1 MHEERDLPKA
11 VASPVL
17 QRITRCW
24 ESLATAHTLPI
35 SGRQDPGWVGARVT
49 DQASWNPDLVKSVLM
64 RAESRA
70 PNYFITIDANLD
82 AADPVAG
89 IAVIEAGSLFS
100 DGRRGKVFSG
110 DRASKGVNNSDA
122 VIDAVA
128 AGSGVAVIGLTVD
141 PDAISSDLERP
152 VQKGVS
158 PSLANNGYDDNGSL
172 PSSGSF
178 HRDSE
183 DDITTGAIR
192 VAADQVTA
200 ASSGVRTSAV
210 GITADAFN
218 GAADHA
224 DSSEAVSINGP
235 IVDSGPSCSNLLSSA
250 PPISTTRK
258 RAFLN
263 IYFLTYDQYR
273 SSFLISIECPL
284 RVT

>member
-1 MHEERDLPKA
+1 MGSVPFSREQVYYGKSILPVFQAVNGTVSSVSCLQGTCVGSAPYSKEHVLSSEIRLQEERDLPKA

-24 ESLATAHTLPI
+24 KSLATAHTLPI
-35 SGRQDPGWVGARVT
+35 SGRQDPGWVGERVT

-70 PNYFITIDANLD
+70 PNYFITADANLD

-122 VIDAVA
+122 VIDAVT

-158 PSLANNGYDDNGSL
+158 PSLANNGYDDNGYL

-192 VAADQVTA
+192 VAADQVTTEW
-200 ASSGVRTSAV
+200 SMEYQDVQG
-210 GITADAFN
+210 
-218 GAADHA
+218 
-224 DSSEAVSINGP
+224 
-235 IVDSGPSCSNLLSSA
+235 C
-250 PPISTTRK
+250 
-258 RAFLN
+258 FLMHELVY
-263 IYFLTYDQYR
+263 ILGSLQA
-273 SSFLISIECPL
+273 
-284 RVT
+284 